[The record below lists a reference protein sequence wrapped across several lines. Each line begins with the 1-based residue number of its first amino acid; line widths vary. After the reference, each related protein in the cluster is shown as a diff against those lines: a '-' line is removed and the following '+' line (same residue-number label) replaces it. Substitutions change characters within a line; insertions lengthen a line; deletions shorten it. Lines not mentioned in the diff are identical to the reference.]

1 MRDRLGRP
9 VVTQTLRGSPI
20 EVEGRYRRPPRLPQ
34 RYGQARTR
42 LPGVTADYV
51 RPFLADGRLP
61 PGVEGVGSPLP
72 PPDLGPSR
80 GRWSAR
86 LRLGGSWGASIS
98 YPRKPLGP

>member
-1 MRDRLGRP
+1 MRDRLGRA

-20 EVEGRYRRPPRLPQ
+20 EVEGRYRRAPRLPQ

-51 RPFLADGRLP
+51 RPFLADGKLP

-72 PPDLGPSR
+72 PPDRGPSR
-80 GRWSAR
+80 GRWSAQ
-86 LRLGGSWGASIS
+86 LRLCGS
-98 YPRKPLGP
+98 LGRAVVYS